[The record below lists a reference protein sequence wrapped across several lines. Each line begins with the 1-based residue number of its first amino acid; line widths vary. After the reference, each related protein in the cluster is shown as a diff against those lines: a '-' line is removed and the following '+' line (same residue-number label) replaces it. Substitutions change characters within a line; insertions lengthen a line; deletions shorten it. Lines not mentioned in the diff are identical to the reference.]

1 MKILWVYTNTVFV
14 GSTKLIS
21 TPERAKLALNSLY
34 RSALVFTRG
43 RERTTEEVLYLN
55 LLFHYI
61 TRFPTVAI
69 IFKNFFC
76 VFQRLKLSYRDR
88 VFTVYFKRTTEKK
101 TNENNNNKI
110 K

>member
-1 MKILWVYTNTVFV
+1 V

-34 RSALVFTRG
+34 RSILVFTRG

-55 LLFHYI
+55 LLFHYT
-61 TRFPTVAI
+61 TRFPTAAI
-69 IFKNFFC
+69 IFIKIFC

-88 VFTVYFKRTTEKK
+88 VFTMYFKQATKK
-101 TNENNNNKI
+101 LNEIKI
-110 K
+110 IIIK